1 MRPRWHD
8 WVIVLGIVAIA
19 ATGVVAIWG
28 DDLRRLWQGEGKGE
42 QAAEPVAAPPPG
54 PAAGPF

>member
-28 DDLRRLWQGEGKGE
+28 DDLRRLWRGEGKGE